1 MWLDGL
7 GWYHDLKRPTT
18 STNLS
23 QPAGWNEVAA
33 ELCSAERNCGAKH
46 SRIR

>member
-18 STNLS
+18 LTNQS
-23 QPAGWNEVAA
+23 HNAPTVVTW
-33 ELCSAERNCGAKH
+33 
-46 SRIR
+46 